1 MLLVIFNKTLMKR
14 KFEISKETILP
25 IIVFVLSV
33 LNILSNIN
41 NFSLSILL
49 SIIGI
54 ISTILFFKQ
63 NSLSTKLIY
72 FWLIAQVIIIEP
84 IFNLSQSSFILAFT
98 LGSGSY
104 NLVINFLPLLFLGL
118 IKVIESSTLIGKEI
132 NLLEFRENAISEF
145 LPTKCRIIKRID
157 FNENKNWLLV
167 ELEKQIDYEGT
178 KIDTVLIKNKD
189 PEKSIKLKEKNQLA
203 HLRLVIDESKL
214 MTKELSEFP
223 FIDWI
228 RCK

>member
-145 LPTKCRIIKRID
+145 LPTKGKILKRID